1 MREEAASVKYQVI
14 FRCEQHFPP
23 KFFLSTSLSPP
34 HSRSL
39 CLTPRKNRNRFFCV
53 RKINNIVMFHKS
65 YTKNSS
71 ELKENIPVG
80 GIVALNFGA
89 ILKGSGVEGD
99 VAVSDTFSI

>member
-1 MREEAASVKYQVI
+1 
-14 FRCEQHFPP
+14 
-23 KFFLSTSLSPP
+23 
-34 HSRSL
+34 
-39 CLTPRKNRNRFFCV
+39 
-53 RKINNIVMFHKS
+53 MFHKS